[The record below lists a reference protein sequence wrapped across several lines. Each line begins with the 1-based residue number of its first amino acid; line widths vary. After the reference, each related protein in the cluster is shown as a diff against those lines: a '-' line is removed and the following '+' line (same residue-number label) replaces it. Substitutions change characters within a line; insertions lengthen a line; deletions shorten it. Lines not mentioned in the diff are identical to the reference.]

1 MRNDVIPQQEILQIF
16 PAIYFSVEKLGNYC
30 ENSWEI
36 TKTIL
41 EKFLIFIYSNYHAG
55 EFQRSRNLPRDTL
68 SKFERYREIPY
79 ISYSLLIIQEVQHSR
94 TVIARYQS
102 VM

>member
-16 PAIYFSVEKLGNYC
+16 PAIDFSIKKLGNYR

-36 TKTIL
+36 TKKIL
-41 EKFLIFIYSNYHAG
+41 EKFLIFITVIITCVNFS
-55 EFQRSRNLPRDTL
+55 EDEIDSRDTL
-68 SKFERYREIPY
+68 SKFEQYHEIPY